1 MAEKKE
7 EGFVFNDN
15 LFSQVTKVKRKNY
28 VRKILLYLYYS
39 EY

>member
-15 LFSQVTKVKRKNY
+15 LFSQKVKEKDY